1 MLQRFTANFSSLIT
15 NALSSVQFQEEEDND
30 KEEKKIAP
38 NFDSGTNMDTVSET
52 QALPGEIFISH
63 EPRTEV
69 EMDMSVV
76 NCSTSRNM
84 EIEEEELFNY
94 AWKEV
99 ERREE
104 IKKKTDKGNLSGEE
118 RENLK
123 RLLKENMKMRQLT

>member
-15 NALSSVQFQEEEDND
+15 NALSSVQFLEEEDND

-38 NFDSGTNMDTVSET
+38 NLDSGT
-52 QALPGEIFISH
+52 
-63 EPRTEV
+63 
-69 EMDMSVV
+69 
-76 NCSTSRNM
+76 NM

-104 IKKKTDKGNLSGEE
+104 IKKKENRERQSQWRKERKEE
-118 RENLK
+118 TAKREYENATEPRHMMLNSTP
-123 RLLKENMKMRQLT
+123 LLQTWIVYCTVH